1 MGLELE
7 ARAMKPREHAS
18 ASSRTDQTPSHVSS
32 LWQTL
37 WHAKDS
43 FSPRERQ
50 GFHLALAI
58 LTAAF
63 FWRFGWLPL
72 QAYFSPPSA
81 TQQSLAED
89 IESLERQQLEVKAIR
104 ALPMVSLAQG
114 QKSFEQ
120 ITQNVMPQAQLRFND
135 HRVNVSLGAVSPQ
148 DLSKWLLSLKEQVA
162 CKVVQSDLARTQMP
176 GNAPPNATNSS
187 NPSKSNPNA
196 VLWTGRLVF
205 EFAHAP

>member
-1 MGLELE
+1 
-7 ARAMKPREHAS
+7 MKPREHS
-18 ASSRTDQTPSHVSS
+18 LASSTTDQTPSNVRS
-32 LWQTL
+32 LWQTI
-37 WHAKDS
+37 WHAIDS
-43 FSPRERQ
+43 FNPRERQ
-50 GFHLALAI
+50 GLHLALAI
-58 LTAAF
+58 LIVAF

-81 TQQSLAED
+81 TQQGLAEN
-89 IESLERQQLEVKAIR
+89 IESLEHQQLEVTAIR

-120 ITQNVMPQAQLRFND
+120 ITQNLMPQAQLRFND
-135 HRVNVSLGAVSPQ
+135 HQVNVSLGAVSPQ

-176 GNAPPNATNSS
+176 GNSPPSGTNSS
-187 NPSKSNPNA
+187 NPSKSNPNT

-205 EFAHAP
+205 DLAKEP

>member
-7 ARAMKPREHAS
+7 ARTMKTREHS
-18 ASSRTDQTPSHVSS
+18 LASSKTDQTPSNVRS

-50 GFHLALAI
+50 GLHLALAI
-58 LTAAF
+58 LIAAF

-72 QAYFSPPSA
+72 QAYVSPPSA
-81 TQQSLAED
+81 TQQSLAEN

-104 ALPMVSLAQG
+104 ALPVVSLAQG

-135 HRVNVSLGAVSPQ
+135 RQVNVSLGAVSPQ

-176 GNAPPNATNSS
+176 GNASPNASNSS

-205 EFAHAP
+205 EFANEP